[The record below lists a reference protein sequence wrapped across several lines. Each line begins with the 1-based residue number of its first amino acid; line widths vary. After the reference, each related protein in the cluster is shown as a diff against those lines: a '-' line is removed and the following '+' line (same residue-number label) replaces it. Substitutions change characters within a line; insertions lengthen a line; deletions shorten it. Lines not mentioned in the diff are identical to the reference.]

1 MVPRTLAGASPSR
14 KTGEGA
20 RPTTERPGLGG
31 APPSTAAGTYPPP
44 DRGVPLSLSLEPCAA
59 PMPRAGAESPAEP
72 RSALAPE
79 RTPARRRSPFLA
91 LPRPAAAP
99 APAGDSER
107 SERSRVVDERPLDKN
122 TSNVSGPGAQSPRVA
137 QRSGG
142 DPALSP
148 SPSRSDNR
156 RRRYDLREALRGVTT
171 LGRVGK
177 CGRCRIRGA
186 VVIRAGIGGAHFSGI
201 AACGSVWCCPVC
213 AAKIAARR
221 CGELTGALTRHIDA
235 GGGGEFL
242 TLTLPHD
249 AGDALSR
256 TRAVASGGWRK
267 VIAGRAW
274 RDLAAGL
281 GIVGTIRALEVTHG
295 AANGWHPHL
304 HVLILA
310 ERPLSEA
317 ERARLQAHCFA
328 RWCAHVTRSG
338 FRAPEPYLC
347 PIERVRGAEAGM
359 YATKFGAA
367 LELTHDGQKYGR
379 GGRRAPFQILSYF
392 CATVDAADLELWQEW
407 ERGSRG
413 AKQLTWSHGLKA
425 RLAVTERTDEEIAS
439 EDVGGEDVAVIA
451 GAVWDVIARIP
462 GAPVRL
468 LEAAESGGAAEVLA
482 VLEAI
487 GPPGAAAKVETD
499 RRGRW
504 GYGDAA

>member
-186 VVIRAGIGGAHFSGI
+186 VVIRAGIGGAHFTPIVNKPEVGI
-201 AACGSVWCCPVC
+201 
-213 AAKIAARR
+213 
-221 CGELTGALTRHIDA
+221 
-235 GGGGEFL
+235 F
-242 TLTLPHD
+242 
-249 AGDALSR
+249 
-256 TRAVASGGWRK
+256 
-267 VIAGRAW
+267 
-274 RDLAAGL
+274 
-281 GIVGTIRALEVTHG
+281 
-295 AANGWHPHL
+295 
-304 HVLILA
+304 
-310 ERPLSEA
+310 
-317 ERARLQAHCFA
+317 
-328 RWCAHVTRSG
+328 
-338 FRAPEPYLC
+338 
-347 PIERVRGAEAGM
+347 GM
-359 YATKFGAA
+359 
-367 LELTHDGQKYGR
+367 GR
-379 GGRRAPFQILSYF
+379 GGLKPVVVGKEVQVRLMMPIAISYDHRLIDGGTAARF
-392 CATVDAADLELWQEW
+392 TVDLSAAFAAFTEAD
-407 ERGSRG
+407 
-413 AKQLTWSHGLKA
+413 AKL
-425 RLAVTERTDEEIAS
+425 
-439 EDVGGEDVAVIA
+439 
-451 GAVWDVIARIP
+451 
-462 GAPVRL
+462 
-468 LEAAESGGAAEVLA
+468 
-482 VLEAI
+482 
-487 GPPGAAAKVETD
+487 
-499 RRGRW
+499 
-504 GYGDAA
+504 